1 MTTQLTLQALADHFV
16 SEAPAGAGA
25 PAGVVLGLSF
35 QGQRTI
41 VASGLASLRDR
52 RPMTVD
58 TAHDL
63 ASVTKVVGTT
73 AALMRLISGGAL
85 SLDTKVASVLPLF
98 AGDGGTTI
106 RDLLQHQA
114 GLWEWQP
121 LYLAPDI
128 TNGAEAVLNGIAP
141 RYPLRSGRHYSDLGF
156 MYLGL
161 VLEAVTGRSLG
172 DALNEL
178 VFAPLSMLR
187 TSFLKRSGSSAV
199 LPAPVMAA
207 SSLGDRAERTMVMTG
222 EPYPVRWSEPRFQWR
237 EQELVGEVNDGNC
250 YHAFHGVAG
259 HAGLFSTADD
269 LLSFAEAL
277 SSPGTSTELC
287 SADVASMFFTPS
299 SEPMQALGFRRMS
312 IDIRGTQHP
321 LLWHPGFTGCAVGF
335 VPSMGLG
342 ITLASNRLLTDAAPV
357 ATISLWERL
366 VDVAADLYSST
377 TDTRTP

>member
-128 TNGAEAVLNGIAP
+128 TDGAEAVLNGIAP

>member
-128 TNGAEAVLNGIAP
+128 TDGAEAVLNGIAP

-178 VFAPLSMLR
+178 VFAPLGMLR

-199 LPAPVMAA
+199 LPAPAMAA

-277 SSPGTSTELC
+277 SSPSPSTELC

>member
-128 TNGAEAVLNGIAP
+128 TDGAEAVLNGIAP

-178 VFAPLSMLR
+178 VFAPLGMLR

-199 LPAPVMAA
+199 LPAPAMAA

>member
-128 TNGAEAVLNGIAP
+128 TDGAEAVLNGIAP

-172 DALNEL
+172 DAMNEL